1 MLEQLKPIMQNGER
15 YIVVEGGRPEYVVL
29 RFQDYVGLASGARVN
44 PMRESRS
51 PEIRSA
57 EWEAANAELEEVRP
71 TDPTTIRLEDLPL

>member
-15 YIVVEGGRPEYVVL
+15 YIVVEGGKPEYVVL
-29 RFQDYVGLASGARVN
+29 RFQDYVGLASMRSN
-44 PMRESRS
+44 PMGESRM

-57 EWEAANAELEEVRP
+57 EWEAANAELEEGRA